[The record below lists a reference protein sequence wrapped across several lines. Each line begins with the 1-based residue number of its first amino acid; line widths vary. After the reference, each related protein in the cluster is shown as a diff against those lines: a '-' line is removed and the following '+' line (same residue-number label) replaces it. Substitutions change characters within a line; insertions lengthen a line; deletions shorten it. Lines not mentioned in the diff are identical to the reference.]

1 MKRIGAIVL
10 ALLLVACSSS
20 PRNSGYSN
28 YSNSNYNYNNYSN
41 SNYTNSYAPAY
52 KPQASQTYVKPAA
65 QTNYQQGHYVK
76 TSAQNTAPVKVPQT
90 VSATVPI
97 TSPVTVSNFERL
109 SYEDLVRFEP
119 DCENR
124 VEQIALLEEQLRSN
138 RFYTVDGIEGNS
150 YPGKISKS
158 YYSLAK
164 YRIWSLRFACQGS
177 EVARNVLAE
186 DLRAVPTSS
195 PLATPRC
202 YFEETVEAKTSL
214 QQAHYLASNHQ
225 STRKEIC
232 TNFPYATERPLI
244 RVGDQI
250 SLSSRDAKDGASY
263 SALRKWKGNIYQ
275 MVSKTE
281 MHLNQ
286 AVRFTLVTVRSGVNQ
301 WTVVDKF

>member
-10 ALLLVACSSS
+10 ILLLVACSSS

-28 YSNSNYNYNNYSN
+28 YNYSNYNNSSYNNS
-41 SNYTNSYAPAY
+41 YTPAY
-52 KPQASQTYVKPAA
+52 KPPVSNTYAKPAP
-65 QTNYQQGHYVK
+65 QTNYQPGNYVK
-76 TSAQNTAPVKVPQT
+76 TSAQTTA
-90 VSATVPI
+90 
-97 TSPVTVSNFERL
+97 PVTVSNFERL

-150 YPGKISKS
+150 YPAKISKS

-195 PLATPRC
+195 PLASPRC

-232 TNFPYATERPLI
+232 TNFPYATERPII

-250 SLSSRDAKDGASY
+250 SLSSRDAKDGASHL
-263 SALRKWKGNIYQ
+263 ALRKWKGNIYK
-275 MVSKTE
+275 MVY
-281 MHLNQ
+281 N
-286 AVRFTLVTVRSGVNQ
+286 
-301 WTVVDKF
+301 

>member
-10 ALLLVACSSS
+10 ILLLVACSSS

-28 YSNSNYNYNNYSN
+28 YNYTNYS
-41 SNYTNSYAPAY
+41 NSYAPAY
-52 KPQASQTYVKPAA
+52 KPQATNTYGKPAA
-65 QTNYQQGHYVK
+65 QTSYQQSLYVK
-76 TSAQNTAPVKVPQT
+76 TSAQTAAPAKG
-90 VSATVPI
+90 SI
-97 TSPVTVSNFERL
+97 TGPVTVSNFERL

-119 DCENR
+119 DCEKR

-232 TNFPYATERPLI
+232 TNFPYATERPII

>member
-10 ALLLVACSSS
+10 ILLLVACSSS

-28 YSNSNYNYNNYSN
+28 YNYSNYNNSSYNNS
-41 SNYTNSYAPAY
+41 YTPAY
-52 KPQASQTYVKPAA
+52 KPPVSNTYAKPAP
-65 QTNYQQGHYVK
+65 QTNYQPGNYVK
-76 TSAQNTAPVKVPQT
+76 TSAQTTA
-90 VSATVPI
+90 
-97 TSPVTVSNFERL
+97 PVTVSNFERL

-150 YPGKISKS
+150 YPAKISKS

-164 YRIWSLRFACQGS
+164 YRIWSLRFACQGT

-195 PLATPRC
+195 PLASPRC

-232 TNFPYATERPLI
+232 TNFPYATERPII

-250 SLSSRDAKDGASY
+250 SLSSRDAKDGASHL
-263 SALRKWKGNIYQ
+263 ALRKWKGNIYQ

-281 MHLNQ
+281 LHLNQ

>member
-1 MKRIGAIVL
+1 MKCAWL
-10 ALLLVACSSS
+10 TCMALLLVACSSS
-20 PRNSGYSN
+20 PRYSSYSN
-28 YSNSNYNYNNYSN
+28 YSNNYTPVYKAQATNTYAKPTSQANYNQSN
-41 SNYTNSYAPAY
+41 
-52 KPQASQTYVKPAA
+52 
-65 QTNYQQGHYVK
+65 YVK
-76 TSAQNTAPVKVPQT
+76 TSAQAPASGSVP
-90 VSATVPI
+90 ARP
-97 TSPVTVSNFERL
+97 PVTVSNFERL
-109 SYEDLVRFEP
+109 TYEDLVRFEP
-119 DCENR
+119 DCERR
-124 VEQIALLEEQLRSN
+124 VEQVALLEEQLRSN
-138 RFYTVDGIEGNS
+138 RFYTVDGVDGNS

-177 EVARNVLAE
+177 EVARNVIAE

-202 YFEETVEAKTSL
+202 YFEETTEAKTAV
-214 QQAHYLASNHQ
+214 QPAHYLVNDHQ

-232 TNFPYATERPLI
+232 TNFPYAADRPFI

-250 SLSSRDAKDGASY
+250 SLTSREAKDGVSY

-286 AVRFTLVTVRSGVNQ
+286 AVRFTLVTVRSGINQ

>member
-10 ALLLVACSSS
+10 VLLLVACSSS

-28 YSNSNYNYNNYSN
+28 YNNSSYNNS
-41 SNYTNSYAPAY
+41 YTPAY
-52 KPQASQTYVKPAA
+52 KPPVSNTYAKPAP
-65 QTNYQQGHYVK
+65 QTNYQPGNYVK
-76 TSAQNTAPVKVPQT
+76 TSAQTTA
-90 VSATVPI
+90 
-97 TSPVTVSNFERL
+97 PVTVSNFERL

-150 YPGKISKS
+150 YPAKISKS

-195 PLATPRC
+195 PLASPRC

-232 TNFPYATERPLI
+232 TNFPYATERPII

-250 SLSSRDAKDGASY
+250 SLSSRDAKDGASHL
-263 SALRKWKGNIYQ
+263 ALRKWKGNIYQ

-281 MHLNQ
+281 LHLNQ

>member
-1 MKRIGAIVL
+1 M
-10 ALLLVACSSS
+10 
-20 PRNSGYSN
+20 
-28 YSNSNYNYNNYSN
+28 
-41 SNYTNSYAPAY
+41 
-52 KPQASQTYVKPAA
+52 
-65 QTNYQQGHYVK
+65 
-76 TSAQNTAPVKVPQT
+76 
-90 VSATVPI
+90 
-97 TSPVTVSNFERL
+97 SNFERL

-150 YPGKISKS
+150 YPAKISKS

-195 PLATPRC
+195 PLASPRC

-232 TNFPYATERPLI
+232 TNFPYATERPII

-250 SLSSRDAKDGASY
+250 SLSSRDAKDGASHL
-263 SALRKWKGNIYQ
+263 ALRKWKGNIYQ

-281 MHLNQ
+281 LHLNQ

>member
-1 MKRIGAIVL
+1 MKRIGTIVL

-28 YSNSNYNYNNYSN
+28 YNYNNYSN
-41 SNYTNSYAPAY
+41 YSNSYAPAY

-76 TSAQNTAPVKVPQT
+76 TSAQNTAPVKV
-90 VSATVPI
+90 SATVPAAV
-97 TSPVTVSNFERL
+97 PVTVPVKVSNFERL

-164 YRIWSLRFACQGS
+164 YRIWALRFACQGS

>member
-10 ALLLVACSSS
+10 ILLLVACSSS

-28 YSNSNYNYNNYSN
+28 YNYSNYNNSSYNNS
-41 SNYTNSYAPAY
+41 YTPAY
-52 KPQASQTYVKPAA
+52 KPPVSNTYVKPTP
-65 QTNYQQGHYVK
+65 QTNYQPGNYVK
-76 TSAQNTAPVKVPQT
+76 TSAQTTA
-90 VSATVPI
+90 
-97 TSPVTVSNFERL
+97 PVTVSNFERL

-150 YPGKISKS
+150 YPAKISKS

-177 EVARNVLAE
+177 VVARNVLAE

-195 PLATPRC
+195 PLASPRC

-232 TNFPYATERPLI
+232 TNFPYATERPII

-250 SLSSRDAKDGASY
+250 SLSSRDAKDGASHL
-263 SALRKWKGNIYQ
+263 ALRKWKGNIYQ

-281 MHLNQ
+281 LHLNQ

>member
-10 ALLLVACSSS
+10 ILLLVACSSS

-28 YSNSNYNYNNYSN
+28 YNNSSYNNS
-41 SNYTNSYAPAY
+41 YTPAY
-52 KPQASQTYVKPAA
+52 KPPVSNTYAKPAP
-65 QTNYQQGHYVK
+65 QTNYQPGNYVK
-76 TSAQNTAPVKVPQT
+76 TSAQTTA
-90 VSATVPI
+90 
-97 TSPVTVSNFERL
+97 PVTVSNFERL

-150 YPGKISKS
+150 YPAKISKS

-195 PLATPRC
+195 PLASPRC

-232 TNFPYATERPLI
+232 TNFPYATERPII

-250 SLSSRDAKDGASY
+250 SLSSRDAKDGASHL
-263 SALRKWKGNIYQ
+263 ALRKWKGNIYQ

-281 MHLNQ
+281 LHLNQ

>member
-10 ALLLVACSSS
+10 ILLLVACSSS

-28 YSNSNYNYNNYSN
+28 YNYSNYNNSSYNNS
-41 SNYTNSYAPAY
+41 YTPAY
-52 KPQASQTYVKPAA
+52 KPPVSNTYAKPAP
-65 QTNYQQGHYVK
+65 QTNYQPGNYVK
-76 TSAQNTAPVKVPQT
+76 TSAQTTA
-90 VSATVPI
+90 
-97 TSPVTVSNFERL
+97 PVTVSNFERL

-150 YPGKISKS
+150 YPAKISKS

-195 PLATPRC
+195 PLASPRC

-232 TNFPYATERPLI
+232 TNFPYATERPII

-250 SLSSRDAKDGASY
+250 SLSSRDAKDGASHL
-263 SALRKWKGNIYQ
+263 ALRKWKGNIYQ

-281 MHLNQ
+281 LHLNQ

>member
-10 ALLLVACSSS
+10 VLLLVACSSS

-28 YSNSNYNYNNYSN
+28 YNYSNYNNSSYNNS
-41 SNYTNSYAPAY
+41 YTPAY
-52 KPQASQTYVKPAA
+52 KPPVSNTYAKPAP
-65 QTNYQQGHYVK
+65 QTNYQPGNYVK
-76 TSAQNTAPVKVPQT
+76 TSAQTKA
-90 VSATVPI
+90 
-97 TSPVTVSNFERL
+97 PVTVSNFERL

-150 YPGKISKS
+150 YPAKISKS

-177 EVARNVLAE
+177 VVARNVLAE

-195 PLATPRC
+195 PLASPRC

-232 TNFPYATERPLI
+232 TNFPYATERPII

-250 SLSSRDAKDGASY
+250 SLSSRDAKDGASHL
-263 SALRKWKGNIYQ
+263 ALRKWKGNIYQ

-281 MHLNQ
+281 LHLNQ

>member
-10 ALLLVACSSS
+10 VLLLVACSSS

-28 YSNSNYNYNNYSN
+28 YNYSNYNNSSYNNS
-41 SNYTNSYAPAY
+41 YTPAY
-52 KPQASQTYVKPAA
+52 KPPVSNTYAKPAP
-65 QTNYQQGHYVK
+65 QTNYQPGNYVK
-76 TSAQNTAPVKVPQT
+76 TSAQTTA
-90 VSATVPI
+90 
-97 TSPVTVSNFERL
+97 PVTVSNFERL

-150 YPGKISKS
+150 YPAKISKS

-177 EVARNVLAE
+177 EVARNVIAE

-214 QQAHYLASNHQ
+214 QQAHYLASDHQ

-232 TNFPYATERPLI
+232 TNFPYATERPII

-250 SLSSRDAKDGASY
+250 SLSSRDAKDGASHL
-263 SALRKWKGNIYQ
+263 ALRKWKGNIYQ

-281 MHLNQ
+281 LHLNQ

>member
-1 MKRIGAIVL
+1 MKHLFVL
-10 ALLLVACSSS
+10 AMSAGLVGLSACSSS
-20 PRNSGYSN
+20 PRYSANNYNNSYTQTYKPQPSNNYAKPVVQNNYSQSN
-28 YSNSNYNYNNYSN
+28 YSQNS
-41 SNYTNSYAPAY
+41 
-52 KPQASQTYVKPAA
+52 
-65 QTNYQQGHYVK
+65 YVK
-76 TSAQNTAPVKVPQT
+76 TSAQTAAPAKTLAV
-90 VSATVPI
+90 
-97 TSPVTVSNFERL
+97 SPVTVSNFERL

-119 DCENR
+119 DCEKR

-138 RFYTVDGIEGNS
+138 RFYTVDGVEGNS

-177 EVARNVLAE
+177 EVARNVIE
-186 DLRAVPTSS
+186 QDIRAVPISS

-202 YFEETVEAKTSL
+202 YFEETTEAKTSM
-214 QQAHYLASNHQ
+214 QSAHYLANEHQ

-232 TNFPYATERPLI
+232 TNFPYAQDKPFI

-263 SALRKWKGNIYQ
+263 SALRRWKGNLYQ